1 MNKGIF
7 IVGTDTDV
15 GKTFIT
21 AGINYILRKNNFN
34 AISFKPVQS
43 GGIIKDKKL
52 ISDDIEFIKKI
63 SEVNE
68 DYETMNSYCFAEA
81 VSPHLAS
88 EMENI
93 RIDKNKIISH
103 YRKLYEE
110 YDFCIVEGAGGSVVP
125 LIRNEYYI
133 YNLVKDLNIPVLIV
147 TTIGVG
153 SINQTVLTAN
163 FLKSLGIQIR
173 GIVINKYT
181 GAHYEDD
188 NIEVIKSITGL
199 EIISIVN
206 KLDLDEKE
214 DFILKS
220 RKEFDENLDI
230 NKLLNLFKSE
240 SRGDF
245 SE

>member
-15 GKTFIT
+15 GKTFVT

-43 GGIIKDKKL
+43 GGIVKDNKL
-52 ISDDIEFIKKI
+52 ISGDIEFIKKI
-63 SEVNE
+63 TEIDE
-68 DYETMNSYCFAEA
+68 DYKTMNCYCFKEA

-88 EMENI
+88 EIENI
-93 RIDKNKIISH
+93 NIDKNKIISD
-103 YRKLYEE
+103 YKKLYEK
-110 YDFCIVEGAGGSVVP
+110 YDFCIVEGAGGSIVP
-125 LIRNEYYI
+125 LIRDRYYI
-133 YNLVKDLNIPVLIV
+133 YDLVKDLNIPVVIV

-153 SINQTVLTAN
+153 AINQTVLTVN

-173 GIVINKYT
+173 GLIINKYT
-181 GAHYEDD
+181 GAYYEDD

-199 EIISIVN
+199 EIISVIN

-214 DFILKS
+214 EFILKA
-220 RKEFDENLDI
+220 RKEFDKNLDI
-230 NKLLNLFKSE
+230 DKLLNLF
-240 SRGDF
+240 
-245 SE
+245 